1 MSDPD
6 PILNTSPDYTVTH
19 VFSINDIAGGFDG
32 ATFADTPSIIDLTAD
47 PKVVK
52 DAPPLYP
59 IDSEFGFYVTDFDGA
74 EEKVRDGLYEE
85 GWAGNLADGSGL
97 VLSDA
102 PTDTLQTPAVLG
114 TWLAGLG
121 GNSVKASTE
130 HYSVMQNVLSD
141 QAYPGDPDAVY
152 QLDDDLKMMDLRVG
166 SAVHDSYV
174 LELTQALQRAIDGV
188 GTGLTTHT
196 DIDFD
201 RDGVNDTFDTFT
213 VTAPGTD
220 IEVGVVDL
228 DGDGEWDLIDRGLN
242 GYGSDAGIQDILL
255 PNEST
260 IQYDIAYGDDY
271 SVTLKDDGK
280 LLYRW
285 GNMVKRPNDIRLE
298 VELKLPDDWSKVD
311 PETGL
316 LPLYRVTE
324 AELATNHTI
333 TNNPNDQIRPEG
345 LENEAAIGTLPTYEV
360 DEDGN
365 WVSTEGY
372 YTGDGTFYPAG
383 TVLKDVSIPI
393 KVDGS
398 TLAEIGALSS
408 DLEEGFT
415 NEYYTT
421 MDRAPFTAFQ
431 DEDGA
436 YITGPRWRLQTDKYG
451 QDLPSVVI
459 PIDPSTTANPTKDEV
474 KYEVG
479 NDTLTVINLLD
490 WETDVSPLS
499 LSAGYQN
506 NAGTVDVNGLNLTS
520 NFDLAF
526 YVKGDI
532 KPATLYDTQLIMS
545 YEELTI
551 NAEDSIVVGGAGDD
565 YLVGMGGNTFAGDA
579 TETSGGSDL
588 FVLSYGNSAGDVF
601 NVSTILDFTP
611 GEDVIGLI
619 GLGADTVELDTALPD
634 TNISQALVAGGLEI
648 FLDGNQIAFL
658 EGVDELLEAES
669 FFTATQSAT
678 NTIIGTAGD
687 DVLTGTKY
695 TDIIWAQAGDDTV
708 YGLESGDI
716 IGGGAGDDEIWGG
729 SGDDIIYGSTGLDD
743 IYGEDGDDLI
753 YAGADN
759 DTVDGGA
766 GDDRIYTF
774 TGDDQ
779 VVGGDGADVI
789 GGGAGD
795 DTLSGGL
802 GDDTIYGSAG
812 ADTVSGDG
820 GDDLLFGGA
829 DNDTIDGGAGI
840 DEIYGGVGNDTLTGG
855 ADADSF
861 MFLLGFGDDSVTDF
875 VLAQDTLGFDEA
887 LWGGGLTEA
896 QVVDSFAS
904 VVGSTVVFDF
914 GASSVT
920 LLSFA
925 TTAGLE
931 NDIVFL

>member
-6 PILNTSPDYTVTH
+6 TILNTSPDYTVTH

-32 ATFADTPSIIDLTAD
+32 ATVADTPSIIDLTAD
-47 PKVVK
+47 PKEVK

-85 GWAGNLADGSGL
+85 GWAGNLTDGSGL
-97 VLSDA
+97 VVSDA
-102 PTDTLQTPAVLG
+102 PTDTFQTPAVLG

-141 QAYPGDPDAVY
+141 QAYPGDTDAVY
-152 QLDDDLKMMDLRVG
+152 QLDDDLRMMDLRDG
-166 SAVHDSYV
+166 ALVHDSYV
-174 LELTQALQRAIDGV
+174 LELTQALQRAIDNV
-188 GTGLTTHT
+188 GTGTTTHT

-228 DGDGEWDLIDRGLN
+228 DQDGEWDLIDRGLN

-255 PNEST
+255 PNESS

-285 GNMVKRPNDIRLE
+285 GNMVKRPNDVRLE
-298 VELKLPDDWSKVD
+298 VELKLPSDWSKVD

-345 LENEAAIGTLPTYEV
+345 LENEAAIGTLPTYEE
-360 DEDGN
+360 DMDGN
-365 WVSTEGY
+365 WVSTQGF

-383 TVLKDVSIPI
+383 TVLKDVSLPGE
-393 KVDGS
+393 VDGS
-398 TLAEIGALSS
+398 ILDQIGATSE

-421 MDRAPFTAFQ
+421 MDRAPFTADL

-436 YITGPRWRLQTDKYG
+436 YVSGPRWRLQTDKYG

-459 PIDPSTTANPTKDEV
+459 PIDPSTTANPTNAEV

-479 NDTLTVINLLD
+479 DDTLTVLNLLD

-526 YVKGDI
+526 YVKGDS

-545 YEELTI
+545 YEELAI
-551 NAEDSIVVGGAGDD
+551 HAEDSVVVGGAGDD
-565 YLVGMGGNTFAGDA
+565 YLVGMGGNTFTGD
-579 TETSGGSDL
+579 SGSDL
-588 FVLSYGNSAGDVF
+588 FVLSYGSSAGDVF
-601 NVSTILDFTP
+601 NVSTITDFTA

-634 TNISQALVAGGLEI
+634 TNISQALVTGGLEL

-658 EGVDELLEAES
+658 SGVDTLLEAES

-695 TDIIWAQAGDDTV
+695 TDIIWAQAGNDTV
-708 YGLESGDI
+708 YGLESDDI
-716 IGGGAGDDEIWGG
+716 IGGGAGDDVLWGG
-729 SGDDIIYGSTGLDD
+729 SGDDTIYGSTGLDE

-753 YAGADN
+753 YAGTDN

-766 GDDRIYTF
+766 GDDTIYAF

-779 VVGGDGADVI
+779 VLGGDGADVI

-829 DNDTIDGGAGI
+829 DNDTVDGGAGS
-840 DEIYGGVGNDTLTGG
+840 DEIYGGAGNDTLTGG

-875 VLAQDTLGFDEA
+875 TLAEDTLGFDET

-896 QVVDSFAS
+896 QVVGAFAS
-904 VVGSTVVFDF
+904 VVGSDVVFDF

-920 LLSFA
+920 LLGL
-925 TTAGLE
+925 TTTTGLE
-931 NDIVFL
+931 SDIVFL